1 MLDWIRENATNIVL
15 GVGVLAILMWP
26 QIKAGLALLNEG
38 GSTDEKPKGDQHC
51 PCCCM
56 PEEEP
61 VEKTRS
67 EWTTEVI
74 SIRTYCEQRRLPEAV
89 EACDTLIKEIV
100 SGKPQP
106 MTAGVSVTKVSKS

>member
-1 MLDWIRENATNIVL
+1 MIDWVRENATNIVL

-26 QIKAGLALLNEG
+26 QIKAGLALLN
-38 GSTDEKPKGDQHC
+38 GSEPEDKPKGDTHC
-51 PCCCM
+51 PCCCL
-56 PEEEP
+56 PEDQP
-61 VEKTRS
+61 PEKTRS

-106 MTAGVSVTKVSKS
+106 MTAGVSVTKVSKA